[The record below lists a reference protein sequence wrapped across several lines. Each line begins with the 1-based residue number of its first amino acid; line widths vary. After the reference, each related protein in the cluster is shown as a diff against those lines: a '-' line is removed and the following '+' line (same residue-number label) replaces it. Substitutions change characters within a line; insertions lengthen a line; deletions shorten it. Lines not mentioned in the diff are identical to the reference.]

1 MRLKDKVALVTGA
14 GQGIGRA
21 IALGMAREGAQVIIN
36 DLEEGFAQRVT
47 QEVRDLGQRA
57 FAIQADVGKVA
68 DIRRMF
74 EKVRSDFGRLDVLV
88 NNAGLTGWT
97 RLFEITEEKWD
108 RVIDTNL
115 KGTFFCSL
123 EAARIMRE
131 QGGGSIVNISTN
143 CAGLGVKNLVAYAA
157 SKGGIHALT
166 KQLAIELAP
175 FKIRVNTFA
184 PGPTNVARN
193 LKDDPNYEKTWGAM
207 VPMGRTA
214 EPEEMAGPAIF
225 LASDDSGYM
234 TGQVFY
240 VDGGWTVCGR
250 APEEYM
256 DSAARKNA

>member
-14 GQGIGRA
+14 GQGIGWA
-21 IALGMAREGAQVIIN
+21 IALGMAREGAQVVVN
-36 DLEEGFAQRVT
+36 DLVESSALRVT
-47 QEVRDLGQRA
+47 QEVRGLGQRSV
-57 FAIQADVGKVA
+57 AIQADVSKLA

-74 EKVRSDFGRLDVLV
+74 EKVRSEIGRLDVLV

-97 RLFEITEEKWD
+97 RFFEITEENWD

-131 QGGGSIVNISTN
+131 QGGGSIVNVSTN
-143 CAGLGVKNLVAYAA
+143 CAGLGVRNLVAYAA

-193 LKDDPNYEKTWGAM
+193 LKDDPNYRKTWGTM

-214 EPEEMAGPAIF
+214 EPEEMVGPAVF
-225 LASDDSGYM
+225 MASDDSGYM
-234 TGQVFY
+234 TGQVLY
-240 VDGGWTVCGR
+240 VDGGWTVCGKI
-250 APEEYM
+250 PEGYM
-256 DSAARKNA
+256 DLAALKNT